1 MDDGTN
7 EAKPQ
12 ELVDM
17 SAVKKTPSRKK
28 SIRKSVAADNDMGT
42 PLQNMFKTP
51 KSSLPI
57 TESNECDEV
66 VAANEDIDSV
76 EGDEV
81 NEANQQNEE

>member
-7 EAKPQ
+7 EAEPQ

-17 SAVKKTPSRKK
+17 SLKKTPSRRK
-28 SIRKSVAADNDMGT
+28 SMRKSVAADNDMGT
-42 PLQNMFKTP
+42 PLQKMFKTP
-51 KSSLPI
+51 KSSLPVAM
-57 TESNECDEV
+57 TESNESHEV
-66 VAANEDIDSV
+66 VVANEDII